1 MSVATQWVSF
11 STIVVREIRRF
22 MRIWVQTLVP
32 PIITACLYFLIFG
45 ALIGSRIGPME
56 GVSYMAF
63 VAPGLVMLSVITNS
77 FMNTVSSF
85 FSVKFQRSIEEILV
99 SPTKPIVILA
109 GFVIGGM
116 MRGLLIGVMVLGVA
130 AFVIDDFRIAHPW
143 VALATALLS
152 SMMFSLLGMING
164 IYANT
169 FDDISIAP
177 TFVLTPLIYLGGVFY
192 STSVLS
198 PLWATAS
205 QFNPILY
212 LVNAFRYGILGISD
226 VPLHIAFAITLS
238 CIALAGGFS
247 LWMLHKSARLR
258 H

>member
-1 MSVATQWVSF
+1 MSARVQWVSF
-11 STIVVREIRRF
+11 GTIVTREVRRF

-32 PIITACLYFLIFG
+32 PVITASLYFLIFG
-45 ALIGSRIGPME
+45 GLIGSRIGPME
-56 GVSYMAF
+56 GVSYMEF

-77 FMNTVSSF
+77 YMNTVSSF
-85 FSVKFQRSIEEILV
+85 FGVKFQRSIEELLV
-99 SPTKPIVILA
+99 SPTVPIVILA

-116 MRGLLIGVMVLGVA
+116 TRGVLTGILVLAVVA
-130 AFVIDDFRIAHPW
+130 LVIPDFRIAHPG
-143 VALATALLS
+143 VALVTLLLS

-169 FDDISIAP
+169 FDDISIVP

-198 PLWATAS
+198 PLWAGLS
-205 QFNPILY
+205 GFNPILY

-226 VPLHIAFAITLS
+226 IPLHIAFF
-238 CIALAGGFS
+238 IAVTFIVLAGGFS
-247 LWMLHKSARLR
+247 LWMLSRSARLR
-258 H
+258 L